1 MPTPTRANQRI
12 AYFNGEYVPE
22 TEVRVPFRDRSFLYG
37 DGCFDMTRTFD
48 GRPFKIE
55 EHIERFY
62 RSLAY
67 LNIDIGM
74 KPARMV
80 EITHE
85 VVKRNAH
92 LRGKG
97 DDWWVGQRVSRGV
110 KQVGD
115 EPLEHAGPN
124 VIVDCMPLPFKAR
137 AAHYRDGIRV
147 VIPSVRRT
155 PPGSLSP
162 RVKTHNYLNM
172 IMADMEARERDAEA
186 WAVLLDENGN
196 LCEGMGSNIFV
207 VKGGKIATPQGRYVL
222 EGVSRQTVIDLARQ
236 EGIEVVERDID
247 LYDAYTAD
255 EVFLTSTSL
264 CLCAVSKVNHAT
276 IGDGRVPGPVVKRL
290 LGAYSKLVDCDIE
303 RQYLSRLG

>member
-1 MPTPTRANQRI
+1 MTSRANQRI
-12 AYFNGEYVPE
+12 AYFNGQYVAE
-22 TEVRVPFRDRSFLYG
+22 SEVRVPFRDRSFLYG
-37 DGCFDMTRTFD
+37 DGCFDMTRTFN
-48 GRPFKIE
+48 GRPFKVK
-55 EHIERFY
+55 EHIDRFY

-74 KPARMV
+74 KAAEMIEV
-80 EITHE
+80 THE
-85 VVKRNAH
+85 VVRRNAH
-92 LRGKG
+92 LLAKG

-110 KQVGD
+110 KSVGD
-115 EPLEHAGPN
+115 GADPWEHMGPN
-124 VIVDCMPLPFKAR
+124 VVVDCMPLPFKAR

-172 IMADMEARERDAEA
+172 VMADMEARERDPEA

-207 VKGGKIATPQGRYVL
+207 VKDKRISTPLGRYVL

-236 EGIEVVERDID
+236 EGFEVVERDID

-264 CLCAVSKVNHAT
+264 CLCPVSKVNHAT
-276 IGDGRVPGPVVKRL
+276 IGDGRVPGPVVKRIL
-290 LGAYSKLVDCDIE
+290 DAYSKSVDCDIPG
-303 RQYLSRLG
+303 QYLSRLG